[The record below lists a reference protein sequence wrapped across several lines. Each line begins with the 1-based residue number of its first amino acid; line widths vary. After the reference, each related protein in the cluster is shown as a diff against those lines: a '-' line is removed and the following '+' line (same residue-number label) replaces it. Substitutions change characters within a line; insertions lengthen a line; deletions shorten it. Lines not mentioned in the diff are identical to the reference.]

1 MKDSQK
7 ETLVHILRDL
17 IRQNR
22 IDRNDPLSR
31 HRLKGAQTER
41 TQAVADA
48 TNLLATLRLAG
59 RSPREYNPASRQL
72 VQELRSLASD
82 FKLTAS
88 ARLQAAM
95 RLAFLAGFIPEPPA
109 NEALDQLLR
118 TYCEEKVVPV
128 APAPVVDYKKLLADI
143 DEKLAKGEICSTTN
157 S

>member
-1 MKDSQK
+1 MKDLKKKRSSAFARSNPP
-7 ETLVHILRDL
+7 E
-17 IRQNR
+17 R
-22 IDRNDPLSR
+22 IHRNDPLSR

-48 TNLLATLRLAG
+48 TNLLATLDLRDVLLVNTI
-59 RSPREYNPASRQL
+59 PRHDSWFRIEIPS
-72 VQELRSLASD
+72 LRFQIDSVG
-82 FKLTAS
+82 TAS
-88 ARLQAAM
+88 GGDEIGI
-95 RLAFLAGFIPEPPA
+95 FGGFIPEPPA